1 MLRVDNIPKW
11 FKPDKAVVT
20 EAIYG
25 SEIPQDR
32 MHWTVSDLLLHL
44 TPPGISDARQDRV
57 FTQVLPGN
65 TVTSMSI
72 VYDETKRAEALSLR
86 EKILLI
92 VTAAIG
98 EEMASHLI
106 IESYPEAGGVLLR
119 GAMGEESLAQDG
131 NESIESELSTEP
143 HLRKSPREQI
153 EIEQRMGRLE
163 ESGQKTGNFDF
174 KSWNIGPQTG

>member
-1 MLRVDNIPKW
+1 
-11 FKPDKAVVT
+11 
-20 EAIYG
+20 
-25 SEIPQDR
+25 
-32 MHWTVSDLLLHL
+32 
-44 TPPGISDARQDRV
+44 
-57 FTQVLPGN
+57 
-65 TVTSMSI
+65 MSI